1 MAKEKLMSQSLDC
14 NNCNTRFLV
23 DDQSEN
29 QCPACGIG
37 VGLPPMVPIGV
48 EYAKVQTLSEELTP
62 DEQLTKDEADCACCE
77 HKRRP
82 IDDGGPAFPRAMGN
96 MGDADT
102 IARDQGAGGMTL
114 RDFFAAHAPP
124 MPLSIWGTTDLNLH
138 TDADC
143 AGYLA
148 VIAMWRY
155 LYADAMIEQRKEKQ
169 SDQETET

>member
-1 MAKEKLMSQSLDC
+1 MTQALEC
-14 NNCNTRFLV
+14 NYCRTRFSG

-29 QCPACGIG
+29 HCPACGIG
-37 VGLPPMVPIGV
+37 VGMPPVAPVAPIA
-48 EYAKVQTLSEELTP
+48 EPDDLTP
-62 DEQLTKDEADCACCE
+62 DEQLAKDEADCACCE
-77 HKRRP
+77 HKRDP
-82 IDDGGPAFPRAMGN
+82 IDNGGPAFPRAMGN

-102 IARDQGAGGMTL
+102 IARDQGAEGMTL